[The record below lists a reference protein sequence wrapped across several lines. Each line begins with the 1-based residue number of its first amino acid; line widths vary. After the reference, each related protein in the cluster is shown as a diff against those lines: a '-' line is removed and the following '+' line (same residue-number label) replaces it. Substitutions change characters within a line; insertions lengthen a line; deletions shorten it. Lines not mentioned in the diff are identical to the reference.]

1 MEFAACLFA
10 KCRDVINLLDDRN
23 EVLTINKSKFV
34 AECGENPVLPFQVEV
49 QITRG
54 NVVSEQ

>member
-1 MEFAACLFA
+1 MELATCLFA

-23 EVLTINKSKFV
+23 EVLTMNKSKFV

-54 NVVSEQ
+54 SEQ